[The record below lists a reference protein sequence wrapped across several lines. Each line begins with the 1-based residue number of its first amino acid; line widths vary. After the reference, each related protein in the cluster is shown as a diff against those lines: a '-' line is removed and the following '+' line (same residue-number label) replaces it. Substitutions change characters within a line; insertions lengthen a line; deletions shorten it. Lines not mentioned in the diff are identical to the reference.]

1 MEAKNMHTNKAN
13 IAKGIGI
20 AMAVG
25 GATAML
31 GSTMMGSSAKRH
43 AKRNVN
49 KAVKA
54 VGDIVGGIQSA
65 IK

>member
-1 MEAKNMHTNKAN
+1 MHTNKSN

-31 GSTMMGSSAKRH
+31 SSTMMSSSAKRN
-43 AKRNVN
+43 AKRNMG

-54 VGDIVGGIQSA
+54 VEDIVGGIQSA

>member
-1 MEAKNMHTNKAN
+1 MHTNKAN

-31 GSTMMGSSAKRH
+31 SSTMMGSSAKRN
-43 AKRNVN
+43 AKRNMN

-54 VGDIVGGIQSA
+54 VGDIVGGIQSVM
-65 IK
+65 K

>member
-1 MEAKNMHTNKAN
+1 MHTNKSN

-31 GSTMMGSSAKRH
+31 SSTMMSFRETPCEAQYGQ
-43 AKRNVN
+43 
-49 KAVKA
+49 
-54 VGDIVGGIQSA
+54 GGQSG
-65 IK
+65 

>member
-1 MEAKNMHTNKAN
+1 MHTNKAN

-31 GSTMMGSSAKRH
+31 GSTMMGSSAKRN
-43 AKRNVN
+43 AKRNMN

-54 VGDIVGGIQSA
+54 VGDIVGGIQSVM
-65 IK
+65 K

>member
-1 MEAKNMHTNKAN
+1 MEAKKMHTNKSN

-25 GATAML
+25 GATAVL
-31 GSTMMGSSAKRH
+31 GSTMMGSSTKRH
-43 AKRNVN
+43 AKRNMG

-54 VGDIVGGIQSA
+54 VEDIVGGIQSA

>member
-1 MEAKNMHTNKAN
+1 MHTNKAN

-31 GSTMMGSSAKRH
+31 GSTMMGSSASH